1 MAAESLVGEVPAG
14 WELTTL
20 GDVCAR
26 AGGGIQT
33 GPFGSQLHAFD
44 YVPVGIPTVM
54 PQNIGENRIVIEGIA
69 RITPANAHRLAR
81 HQLFP
86 GDIVYSRRGDVERRA
101 LVREGESGWLCG
113 TGCLRVRPGIGEVD
127 SAYVS
132 YYLGHPAVRSWV
144 VRHAIGATMPNLN
157 TAILSALPF
166 VKPPLRE
173 QQEIAS
179 FLRALDDKIE
189 LNRRMNQTLE
199 AMAQA
204 LFKSWFV
211 DFDPVR
217 AKAEGQAPAGMD
229 AETAGL
235 FPDSFEDS
243 VLGEIPQGWVVSP
256 IADCVEINGWSLAS
270 RDALDAINYIEISEV
285 SRGNIG
291 AIAHYQR
298 GEEPSRARRR
308 LRHGDTVLSTVRPD
322 RRAYFL
328 ALHPPDDLVASTGFA
343 VLTPRSAP
351 WSFVHAAM
359 TQSEVFDYLGR
370 HADGGAYPAV
380 SAELIGAW
388 LVAMP
393 SRSGVFDAFHGV
405 CAPLYGGAECNRRE
419 ARLLAAIRDALL
431 PKLLSG
437 DIRVKETEKMAG
449 AAL

>member
-1 MAAESLVGEVPAG
+1 
-14 WELTTL
+14 
-20 GDVCAR
+20 
-26 AGGGIQT
+26 
-33 GPFGSQLHAFD
+33 
-44 YVPVGIPTVM
+44 M

-69 RITPANAHRLAR
+69 RITPADAHRLAR
-81 HQLFP
+81 HQLLP

-101 LVREGESGWLCG
+101 LVREGETGWLCG
-113 TGCLRVRPGIGEVD
+113 TGCLRVRSGIGVVD
-127 SAYVS
+127 STYVS
-132 YYLGHPAVRSWV
+132 YYLGHPAVRGWV

-166 VKPPLRE
+166 VRPPTRE
-173 QQEIAS
+173 QRGIAAVLS
-179 FLRALDDKIE
+179 SLDDKIE
-189 LNRRMNQTLE
+189 LNRRMNETLE

-217 AKAEGQAPAGMD
+217 AKAEGRKPAGMD
-229 AETAGL
+229 AETAAL

-243 VLGEIPQGWVVSP
+243 VLGEIPQGWAAAP
-256 IADCVEINGWSLAS
+256 IADCVEMNGWNLGS
-270 RDALDAINYIEISEV
+270 RDVLESIDYIEISEV
-285 SRGNIG
+285 SCGDIET
-291 AIAHYQR
+291 IAHYQR

-328 ALHPPDDLVASTGFA
+328 ALHPPDQLVASTGFA
-343 VLTPRSAP
+343 VLTPRTAP

-393 SRSGVFDAFHGV
+393 SASGILDAFDKI
-405 CAPLYGGAECNRRE
+405 CAALYGRAECNRCE
-419 ARLLAAIRDALL
+419 ARTLAAIRDALL

-437 DIRVKETEKMAG
+437 EIRVQE
-449 AAL
+449 ALEAFNVIR

>member
-1 MAAESLVGEVPAG
+1 M
-14 WELTTL
+14 
-20 GDVCAR
+20 
-26 AGGGIQT
+26 
-33 GPFGSQLHAFD
+33 H
-44 YVPVGIPTVM
+44 
-54 PQNIGENRIVIEGIA
+54 
-69 RITPANAHRLAR
+69 
-81 HQLFP
+81 
-86 GDIVYSRRGDVERRA
+86 VERRFGGGA
-101 LVREGESGWLCG
+101 
-113 TGCLRVRPGIGEVD
+113 RPSNRQRQPIC
-127 SAYVS
+127 
-132 YYLGHPAVRSWV
+132 
-144 VRHAIGATMPNLN
+144 
-157 TAILSALPF
+157 
-166 VKPPLRE
+166 
-173 QQEIAS
+173 
-179 FLRALDDKIE
+179 RALDQGK
-189 LNRRMNQTLE
+189 T
-199 AMAQA
+199 AA
-204 LFKSWFV
+204 LQEREHGV
-211 DFDPVR
+211 VRLLGR